1 MNVTR
6 NIWLIA
12 GLGNPGKQ
20 YEHTWHNSGYQ
31 ALDRLAAKHRLSLER
46 IRFRALT
53 AEGQIEGGS
62 CLLIKPLTYMNLSG
76 ESVREAAHYYQI
88 PPENILVIY
97 DDIDLSC
104 GSIRIRRS
112 GGPGT
117 HNGMRS
123 MIECLGTQSFPR
135 IRIGIGPKPEQ
146 WDLADFVLS
155 KIQPELI
162 EPWSS
167 AVDLAVDAAEL
178 ILKEGLSGAIS
189 ALNQR

>member
-1 MNVTR
+1 MTQ
-6 NIWLIA
+6 NIWLVA
-12 GLGNPGKQ
+12 GLGNPGKK

-31 ALDRLAAKHRLSLER
+31 ALDRLAAKHRLPIER
-46 IRFRALT
+46 IRFHALT
-53 AEGQIEGGS
+53 AEGQIEGNS
-62 CLLIKPLTYMNLSG
+62 CLLVKPLTYMNLSG
-76 ESVREAAHYYQI
+76 EAVRDAACYYQI

-97 DDIDLSC
+97 DDIDLAC

-123 MIECLGTQSFPR
+123 MIECLKSQSFPR

-162 EPWSS
+162 EPWSA

-178 ILKEGLSGAIS
+178 ILKEGLSGAM
-189 ALNQR
+189 ATLNRR